1 MRPHRFPPD
10 EQRPLPAVG
19 RPRPGHRQAAAGEL
33 HPPRHHHGAWQLVGQ
48 RNRADRSA
56 QGERRQAGCERH
68 RAAGRPPACGPQ
80 HVLFAAIRHVGHGHP
95 HRAVGPAA
103 GPADSLNSLLPV
115 PSYAFRLGAAAFP
128 TKPSR
133 SRMGSLMA
141 GGTRIY
147 ELMRSGDWLDRARI
161 LACAR
166 ILLVV
171 EVAVFLF
178 LIAGTHGWIVP
189 LDHPLTTDFASFYAA
204 GDQRVTEPEIQY
216 QFFYYPPV
224 FLLICALLA
233 RLPYLAAFIVFEA
246 ASLALYLVVTRRILD
261 EPGRAALVPMLA
273 FPAVFWTMGLGQNA
287 LLTAALFGAG
297 ILSVDRRPGWAGVLF
312 GALCYKPHLA
322 LLIPVALAAGRRWQ
336 AFAAAAATVAALAL
350 GSAGLFGWE
359 TWQAYLGVAA
369 DSHATYELGRINLA
383 GMISPFAA
391 ARLLGF
397 DVGIAYAIQGVATLA
412 AAVLVALV
420 WRRDQSLELRGASLA
435 AATLLAVPVVLLYD
449 FMLAAVAAAFLVRA
463 ARRTG
468 FLPWEKAALVLV
480 FVLPLLTL
488 GVGQGW
494 SVPVGPLASLLL
506 LAMTLARVKRVASGH
521 PSATLAG
528 ATGT

>member
-1 MRPHRFPPD
+1 MESP
-10 EQRPLPAVG
+10 
-19 RPRPGHRQAAAGEL
+19 
-33 HPPRHHHGAWQLVGQ
+33 
-48 RNRADRSA
+48 
-56 QGERRQAGCERH
+56 
-68 RAAGRPPACGPQ
+68 
-80 HVLFAAIRHVGHGHP
+80 
-95 HRAVGPAA
+95 
-103 GPADSLNSLLPV
+103 
-115 PSYAFRLGAAAFP
+115 
-128 TKPSR
+128 
-133 SRMGSLMA
+133 MA

-166 ILLVV
+166 ILFVV

-204 GDQRVTEPEIQY
+204 GDLANAGTPALAYDQAAHFAAEQRVTEPGIQY

-233 RLPYLAAFIVFEA
+233 RLPYLAAFVVFEA

-261 EPGRAALVPMLA
+261 EPGRAVLVPLLA

-322 LLIPVALAAGRRWQ
+322 LLIPVVLVAGRRWQ
-336 AFAAAAATVAALAL
+336 AFAAAAATVAALAI

-391 ARLLGF
+391 ARLMGF
-397 DVGIAYAIQGVATLA
+397 DVGVAYAIQGLATLTA
-412 AAVLVALV
+412 AALVAFV
-420 WRRDQSLELRGASLA
+420 WWRDQSLELRGASLA
-435 AATLLAVPVVLLYD
+435 AATLIAVPVVLLYD
-449 FMLAAVAAAFLVRA
+449 FMLAAVAAAFLIRA

-468 FLPWEKAALVLV
+468 FLPWEKAALALV
-480 FVLPLLTL
+480 FVVPLLSL
-488 GVGQGW
+488 GIGQGW
-494 SVPVGPLASLLL
+494 HVPVGPLASLLL
-506 LAMTLARVKRVASGH
+506 LAMTLARVKRVASGR
-521 PSATLAG
+521 PRVTLAG
-528 ATGT
+528 AAGT

>member
-1 MRPHRFPPD
+1 
-10 EQRPLPAVG
+10 
-19 RPRPGHRQAAAGEL
+19 
-33 HPPRHHHGAWQLVGQ
+33 
-48 RNRADRSA
+48 
-56 QGERRQAGCERH
+56 
-68 RAAGRPPACGPQ
+68 
-80 HVLFAAIRHVGHGHP
+80 
-95 HRAVGPAA
+95 
-103 GPADSLNSLLPV
+103 
-115 PSYAFRLGAAAFP
+115 
-128 TKPSR
+128 
-133 SRMGSLMA
+133 MA

-204 GDQRVTEPEIQY
+204 GDLANAGTPALAYDQAAHFAAEQRVTEPGIQY

-287 LLTAALFGAG
+287 LLPAALFGAG

-312 GALCYKPHLA
+312 GALSYKPHLA
-322 LLIPVALAAGRRWQ
+322 LLIPVALVAGRRWQ

-449 FMLAAVAAAFLVRA
+449 FMLAAVAAAFLIRA

-488 GVGQGW
+488 GIGQGW
-494 SVPVGPLASLLL
+494 HVPVGPLASLLL

-521 PSATLAG
+521 PRATLAG

>member
-1 MRPHRFPPD
+1 
-10 EQRPLPAVG
+10 
-19 RPRPGHRQAAAGEL
+19 
-33 HPPRHHHGAWQLVGQ
+33 
-48 RNRADRSA
+48 
-56 QGERRQAGCERH
+56 
-68 RAAGRPPACGPQ
+68 
-80 HVLFAAIRHVGHGHP
+80 
-95 HRAVGPAA
+95 
-103 GPADSLNSLLPV
+103 
-115 PSYAFRLGAAAFP
+115 
-128 TKPSR
+128 
-133 SRMGSLMA
+133 MA

-204 GDQRVTEPEIQY
+204 GDLANAGTPALAYDQAAHFAAEQRVTEPGIQY

-435 AATLLAVPVVLLYD
+435 AATLIAVPVVLLYD

-494 SVPVGPLASLLL
+494 HVPVGPLASLLL

-521 PSATLAG
+521 PRATLAG

>member
-1 MRPHRFPPD
+1 MESP
-10 EQRPLPAVG
+10 
-19 RPRPGHRQAAAGEL
+19 
-33 HPPRHHHGAWQLVGQ
+33 
-48 RNRADRSA
+48 
-56 QGERRQAGCERH
+56 
-68 RAAGRPPACGPQ
+68 
-80 HVLFAAIRHVGHGHP
+80 
-95 HRAVGPAA
+95 
-103 GPADSLNSLLPV
+103 
-115 PSYAFRLGAAAFP
+115 
-128 TKPSR
+128 
-133 SRMGSLMA
+133 MA

-166 ILLVV
+166 ILFVV
-171 EVAVFLF
+171 EVAVFLL

-204 GDQRVTEPEIQY
+204 GDLANAGTPALAYDQAAHFAAEQRVTEPGIQY

-233 RLPYLAAFIVFEA
+233 RLPYLAAFVVFEA

-261 EPGRAALVPMLA
+261 EPGRAVLVPLLA

-322 LLIPVALAAGRRWQ
+322 LLIPVVLVAGRRWQ
-336 AFAAAAATVAALAL
+336 AFAAAAATVAALAI

-391 ARLLGF
+391 ARLMGF
-397 DVGIAYAIQGVATLA
+397 DVGVAYAIQGLATLTA
-412 AAVLVALV
+412 AALVAFV
-420 WRRDQSLELRGASLA
+420 WWRDQSLELRGASLA
-435 AATLLAVPVVLLYD
+435 AATLIAVPVVLLYD
-449 FMLAAVAAAFLVRA
+449 FMLAAVAAAFLIRA

-468 FLPWEKAALVLV
+468 FLPWEKAALALV
-480 FVLPLLTL
+480 FVVPLLSL
-488 GVGQGW
+488 GIGQGW
-494 SVPVGPLASLLL
+494 HVPVGPLASLLL
-506 LAMTLARVKRVASGH
+506 LAMTLARVKRVASGR
-521 PSATLAG
+521 PRVTLAG
-528 ATGT
+528 AAGT

>member
-1 MRPHRFPPD
+1 
-10 EQRPLPAVG
+10 
-19 RPRPGHRQAAAGEL
+19 
-33 HPPRHHHGAWQLVGQ
+33 
-48 RNRADRSA
+48 
-56 QGERRQAGCERH
+56 
-68 RAAGRPPACGPQ
+68 
-80 HVLFAAIRHVGHGHP
+80 
-95 HRAVGPAA
+95 
-103 GPADSLNSLLPV
+103 
-115 PSYAFRLGAAAFP
+115 
-128 TKPSR
+128 
-133 SRMGSLMA
+133 MA

-204 GDQRVTEPEIQY
+204 GDLANAGTPALAYDQAAHFAAEQRVTEPGIQY

-261 EPGRAALVPMLA
+261 QPGRAALVPMLA

-449 FMLAAVAAAFLVRA
+449 FMLAAVAAAFLIRA

-494 SVPVGPLASLLL
+494 HVPVGPLASLLL

-521 PSATLAG
+521 PRATLAG

>member
-1 MRPHRFPPD
+1 
-10 EQRPLPAVG
+10 
-19 RPRPGHRQAAAGEL
+19 
-33 HPPRHHHGAWQLVGQ
+33 
-48 RNRADRSA
+48 
-56 QGERRQAGCERH
+56 
-68 RAAGRPPACGPQ
+68 
-80 HVLFAAIRHVGHGHP
+80 
-95 HRAVGPAA
+95 
-103 GPADSLNSLLPV
+103 
-115 PSYAFRLGAAAFP
+115 
-128 TKPSR
+128 
-133 SRMGSLMA
+133 MA

-204 GDQRVTEPEIQY
+204 GDLANAGTPALAYDQAAHFAAEQRVTEPGIQY

-494 SVPVGPLASLLL
+494 HVPVGPLASLLL

-521 PSATLAG
+521 PRATLAG

>member
-1 MRPHRFPPD
+1 
-10 EQRPLPAVG
+10 
-19 RPRPGHRQAAAGEL
+19 
-33 HPPRHHHGAWQLVGQ
+33 
-48 RNRADRSA
+48 
-56 QGERRQAGCERH
+56 
-68 RAAGRPPACGPQ
+68 
-80 HVLFAAIRHVGHGHP
+80 
-95 HRAVGPAA
+95 
-103 GPADSLNSLLPV
+103 
-115 PSYAFRLGAAAFP
+115 
-128 TKPSR
+128 
-133 SRMGSLMA
+133 MA

-147 ELMRSGDWLDRARI
+147 ELIRSGDWLDRARI

-166 ILLVV
+166 ILFVV
-171 EVAVFLF
+171 EVAAFLF

-204 GDQRVTEPEIQY
+204 GDLANAGNPALAYDQAAHFAAEQRVTEPGIQY
-216 QFFYYPPV
+216 QFFFYPPV

-233 RLPYLAAFIVFEA
+233 RLPYLAAFVVFEA

-273 FPAVFWTMGLGQNA
+273 FPAVFWTVGLGQNA

-297 ILSVDRRPGWAGVLF
+297 ILLIDRRPVWAGVLF

-322 LLIPVALAAGRRWQ
+322 LLIPVALIAGRRWQ
-336 AFAAAAATVAALAL
+336 AFAAASVTVAALVL

-391 ARLLGF
+391 ARLAGF
-397 DVGIAYAIQGVATLA
+397 DVGIAYAIQGLATLA
-412 AAVLVALV
+412 AAALVAFV
-420 WRRDQSLELRGASLA
+420 WWRDQSLELRGASLA
-435 AATLLAVPVVLLYD
+435 AATLIAVPVVLLYD
-449 FMLAAVAAAFLVRA
+449 FMLAAVAAAFLIRA

-468 FLPWEKAALVLV
+468 FLPWEKTALALV
-480 FVLPLLTL
+480 FVVPLLTL
-488 GVGQGW
+488 GIGQGW
-494 SVPVGPLASLLL
+494 HVPVGPLASLLL
-506 LAMTLARVKRVASGH
+506 LAMTLARVNRVASGRTR
-521 PSATLAG
+521 ATLAG

>member
-1 MRPHRFPPD
+1 
-10 EQRPLPAVG
+10 
-19 RPRPGHRQAAAGEL
+19 
-33 HPPRHHHGAWQLVGQ
+33 
-48 RNRADRSA
+48 
-56 QGERRQAGCERH
+56 
-68 RAAGRPPACGPQ
+68 
-80 HVLFAAIRHVGHGHP
+80 
-95 HRAVGPAA
+95 
-103 GPADSLNSLLPV
+103 
-115 PSYAFRLGAAAFP
+115 
-128 TKPSR
+128 
-133 SRMGSLMA
+133 MA

-204 GDQRVTEPEIQY
+204 GDLANAGTPALAYDQAAHFAAEQRVTEPGIQY

-261 EPGRAALVPMLA
+261 QPGRAALVPMLA

-435 AATLLAVPVVLLYD
+435 AATLIAVPVVLLYD
-449 FMLAAVAAAFLVRA
+449 FMLAAVAAAFLIRA

-494 SVPVGPLASLLL
+494 HVPVGPLASLLL

-521 PSATLAG
+521 PRATLAG

>member
-1 MRPHRFPPD
+1 
-10 EQRPLPAVG
+10 
-19 RPRPGHRQAAAGEL
+19 
-33 HPPRHHHGAWQLVGQ
+33 
-48 RNRADRSA
+48 
-56 QGERRQAGCERH
+56 
-68 RAAGRPPACGPQ
+68 
-80 HVLFAAIRHVGHGHP
+80 
-95 HRAVGPAA
+95 
-103 GPADSLNSLLPV
+103 
-115 PSYAFRLGAAAFP
+115 
-128 TKPSR
+128 
-133 SRMGSLMA
+133 MA

-147 ELMRSGDWLDRARI
+147 ELIRSGDWLNRARI

-166 ILLVV
+166 ILFVV

-204 GDQRVTEPEIQY
+204 GDLANAGNPALAYDQAAHFAAEQRVTEPGIQY

-233 RLPYLAAFIVFEA
+233 RLPYLAAFVVFEA

-273 FPAVFWTMGLGQNA
+273 FPAVFWTVGLGQNA

-297 ILSVDRRPGWAGVLF
+297 ILSVDRRPVWAGVLF

-322 LLIPVALAAGRRWQ
+322 LLIPVALIAGRRWQ
-336 AFAAAAATVAALAL
+336 AFAAASATVAALVL
-350 GSAGLFGWE
+350 GSTGLFGWE
-359 TWQAYLGVAA
+359 TWQAFLGVAA

-391 ARLLGF
+391 ARLAGF
-397 DVGIAYAIQGVATLA
+397 DVGVAYAIQGLATLA
-412 AAVLVALV
+412 AAALVAFV
-420 WRRDQSLELRGASLA
+420 WWRDQSLELRGASLV
-435 AATLLAVPVVLLYD
+435 AATLIAVPVVLLYD
-449 FMLAAVAAAFLVRA
+449 FMLAAVAAAFLIRA

-468 FLPWEKAALVLV
+468 FLPWEKTALALV
-480 FVLPLLTL
+480 FVVPLLTL
-488 GVGQGW
+488 GIGQGW
-494 SVPVGPLASLLL
+494 HVPVGPLASLLL
-506 LAMTLARVKRVASGH
+506 LAMTLARVNRVASGR
-521 PSATLAG
+521 SRATLAG

>member
-1 MRPHRFPPD
+1 
-10 EQRPLPAVG
+10 
-19 RPRPGHRQAAAGEL
+19 
-33 HPPRHHHGAWQLVGQ
+33 
-48 RNRADRSA
+48 
-56 QGERRQAGCERH
+56 
-68 RAAGRPPACGPQ
+68 
-80 HVLFAAIRHVGHGHP
+80 
-95 HRAVGPAA
+95 
-103 GPADSLNSLLPV
+103 
-115 PSYAFRLGAAAFP
+115 
-128 TKPSR
+128 
-133 SRMGSLMA
+133 MA

-204 GDQRVTEPEIQY
+204 GDLANAGTPALAYDQAAHFAAEQRVTEPGIQY

-420 WRRDQSLELRGASLA
+420 WRRDQSLELRGACLA
-435 AATLLAVPVVLLYD
+435 AATLIAVPVVLLYD
-449 FMLAAVAAAFLVRA
+449 FMLAAVAAAFLIRA

-494 SVPVGPLASLLL
+494 HVPVGPLASLLL

-521 PSATLAG
+521 PRVTLAG